1 MRIVAIL
8 LLSTSL
14 FSIAARAEG
23 PVGAV
28 AYANLS
34 DDDVSLGA
42 ITGSLGYRF
51 DTTYQ
56 GFSVTP
62 EIRIGLGV
70 GDDTV
75 SGVDVELD
83 SLYGFNVR
91 AEWDLGQTYVFV
103 APSYTNAEFEASFGG
118 TTVSADEWE
127 FGGGVGFGYRLE
139 QTIGLEISY
148 EVFDELDVFS
158 AGVRLDF

>member
-1 MRIVAIL
+1 MRIVTIL
-8 LLSTSL
+8 LLSVSFLSVT
-14 FSIAARAEG
+14 ARAEG

-28 AYANLS
+28 GYANLS

-62 EIRIGLGV
+62 EVRIGLGIN
-70 GDDTV
+70 DDTYA
-75 SGVDVELD
+75 GVDVELD

-91 AEWDLGQTYVFV
+91 AEWDLGQTYIFV
-103 APSYTNAEFEASFGG
+103 APSYTNVEVEASFGG
-118 TTVSADEWE
+118 ITVSDDEWE
-127 FGGGVGFGYRLE
+127 FGGGLGFGYRLE
-139 QTIGLEISY
+139 QTIGLEVSY
-148 EVFDELDVFS
+148 EVFDDVDVFS